1 MREFVYFCNM
11 NKTYSDMKTLL
22 VQSGIEPDEAKAI
35 ALLLMEKVCGMTT
48 TDVLTGQD
56 GTAPTPQEMMALN
69 MAEQVANGMP
79 VQYALG
85 EADFCGM
92 TFRVAPG
99 VLIPRPETEELVDWI
114 VKDSQPSTVNC
125 QLSTV
130 NYLDIG
136 TGSGCIAIALAK
148 RMKEAAVSAWDISP
162 TALHIAQENAA
173 RNNVRVTFSQVDVLA
188 PIDWEHIH
196 SNSFDCIVSNPPYI
210 CEEEAQEMERHV
222 LEHEPHLALFVPDG
236 DPLVFY
242 RAIADWSRRLLTEDG
257 RGMVEINESLGTDTE
272 GVFRSAGFGHT
283 VAVKDVFDRNRFVI
297 FSKNSL

>member
-1 MREFVYFCNM
+1 M

-22 VQSGIEPDEAKAI
+22 VQSGIEPYEAKAI

-114 VKDSQPSTVNC
+114 VKDSQPSTVNY

-173 RNNVRVTFSQVDVLA
+173 RNNVQVTFSQVDVLA

-222 LEHEPHLALFVPDG
+222 LEHEPHLALFVPND
-236 DPLVFY
+236 DPLLFY
-242 RAIADWSRRLLTEDG
+242 RRIGVLGLELL
-257 RGMVEINESLGTDTE
+257 RQNRALYFEIN
-272 GVFRSAGFGHT
+272 RRFGQET
-283 VAVKDVFDRNRFVI
+283 VAMLEALGYLHVELRQDCFGNDRMI
-297 FSKNSL
+297 KAIKP

>member
-1 MREFVYFCNM
+1 M

-22 VQSGIEPDEAKAI
+22 VQSGIEPYEAKAI

-56 GTAPTPQEMMALN
+56 GTAPTPQEMKALN

-114 VKDSQPSTVNC
+114 VKDC

-173 RNNVRVTFSQVDVLA
+173 RNNVQVTFSQVDVLA

-222 LEHEPHLALFVPDG
+222 LEHEPHLALFVPND
-236 DPLVFY
+236 DPLLFY
-242 RAIADWSRRLLTEDG
+242 RRIGVLGLELL
-257 RGMVEINESLGTDTE
+257 RQNRALYFEIN
-272 GVFRSAGFGHT
+272 RRFGQET
-283 VAVKDVFDRNRFVI
+283 VAMLEALGYRHVELRQDCFGNDRMI
-297 FSKNSL
+297 KAIKP

>member
-1 MREFVYFCNM
+1 M

-22 VQSGIEPDEAKAI
+22 VQSGIEPYEAKAI

-114 VKDSQPSTVNC
+114 VKDSQPSAVNC

-173 RNNVRVTFSQVDVLA
+173 RNNVQVTFSQVDVLA

-222 LEHEPHLALFVPDG
+222 LEHEPHLALFVPND
-236 DPLVFY
+236 DPLLFY
-242 RAIADWSRRLLTEDG
+242 RRIGVLGLELL
-257 RGMVEINESLGTDTE
+257 RQNRALYFEIN
-272 GVFRSAGFGHT
+272 RRFGQET
-283 VAVKDVFDRNRFVI
+283 VAMLEALGYLHVELRQDCFGNDRMI
-297 FSKNSL
+297 KAIKP

>member
-1 MREFVYFCNM
+1 M

-22 VQSGIEPDEAKAI
+22 VQSGIEPYEAKAI

-56 GTAPTPQEMMALN
+56 GTAPTPQEMKALN

-114 VKDSQPSTVNC
+114 VKDSQPSTANC

-173 RNNVRVTFSQVDVLA
+173 RNNVQVTFSQVDVLA

-222 LEHEPHLALFVPDG
+222 LEHEPHLALFVPND
-236 DPLVFY
+236 DPLLFY
-242 RAIADWSRRLLTEDG
+242 RRIGVLGLELL
-257 RGMVEINESLGTDTE
+257 RQNRALYFEIN
-272 GVFRSAGFGHT
+272 RRFGQET
-283 VAVKDVFDRNRFVI
+283 VAMLEALGYLHVELRQDCFGNDRMI
-297 FSKNSL
+297 KAIKP

>member
-1 MREFVYFCNM
+1 
-11 NKTYSDMKTLL
+11 MKTLL
-22 VQSGIEPDEAKAI
+22 VQSGIEPYEAKAI

-114 VKDSQPSTVNC
+114 VKDSQPSAVNC

-173 RNNVRVTFSQVDVLA
+173 RNNVQVTFSQVDVLA

-222 LEHEPHLALFVPDG
+222 LEHEPHLALFVPND
-236 DPLVFY
+236 DPLLFY
-242 RAIADWSRRLLTEDG
+242 RRIGVLGLELL
-257 RGMVEINESLGTDTE
+257 RQNRALYFEIN
-272 GVFRSAGFGHT
+272 RRFGQET
-283 VAVKDVFDRNRFVI
+283 VAMLEALGYLHVELRQDCFGNDRMI
-297 FSKNSL
+297 KAIKP